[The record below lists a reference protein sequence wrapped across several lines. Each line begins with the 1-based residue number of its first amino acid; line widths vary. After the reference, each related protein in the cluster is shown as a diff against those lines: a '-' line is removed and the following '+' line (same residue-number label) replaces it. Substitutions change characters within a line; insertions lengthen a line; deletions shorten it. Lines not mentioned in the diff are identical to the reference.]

1 MFIFKSKKQKKI
13 NKLYREIEQE
23 YKKLD
28 RLKEELYK
36 NREKPELSASLRN
49 DISAT
54 NENIKQLKIQ
64 IIKLEGWF
72 IT

>member
-1 MFIFKSKKQKKI
+1 MFIFKSKNQKKI

-49 DISAT
+49 DISIT

-64 IIKLEGWF
+64 IIKLED
-72 IT
+72 

>member
-1 MFIFKSKKQKKI
+1 MFIFKSKNQKKI
-13 NKLYREIEQE
+13 NKLYREIEEE

-36 NREKPELSASLRN
+36 NRDKPELSASLRN

-64 IIKLEGWF
+64 VIKLED
-72 IT
+72 

>member
-1 MFIFKSKKQKKI
+1 MFIFKSKNQKKI
-13 NKLYREIEQE
+13 NKLYREIEEE

-36 NREKPELSASLRN
+36 NREKPELSAFLRN

-64 IIKLEGWF
+64 IIKLED
-72 IT
+72 

>member
-64 IIKLEGWF
+64 IIKLEG
-72 IT
+72 

>member
-1 MFIFKSKKQKKI
+1 LFIFKSKNQKKI
-13 NKLYREIEQE
+13 NKLYREIEEE

-64 IIKLEGWF
+64 VIKLED
-72 IT
+72 

>member
-1 MFIFKSKKQKKI
+1 MFIFKSKNQKKI
-13 NKLYREIEQE
+13 NKLYREIEEE

-64 IIKLEGWF
+64 VIKLED
-72 IT
+72 

>member
-1 MFIFKSKKQKKI
+1 LFIFKSKNQKKI
-13 NKLYREIEQE
+13 NKLYREIEEE

-28 RLKEELYK
+28 RLKEELHK

-64 IIKLEGWF
+64 VIKLED
-72 IT
+72 

>member
-1 MFIFKSKKQKKI
+1 MFIFKSKNQKKI

-64 IIKLEGWF
+64 IIKLED
-72 IT
+72 

>member
-1 MFIFKSKKQKKI
+1 MFIFKSKNQKKI
-13 NKLYREIEQE
+13 NKFYREIEQE

-49 DISAT
+49 DIYTT

-64 IIKLEGWF
+64 IIKLED
-72 IT
+72 

>member
-1 MFIFKSKKQKKI
+1 MFIFKSKNQKKI
-13 NKLYREIEQE
+13 NKLYIEIEQE

-64 IIKLEGWF
+64 IIKLED
-72 IT
+72 